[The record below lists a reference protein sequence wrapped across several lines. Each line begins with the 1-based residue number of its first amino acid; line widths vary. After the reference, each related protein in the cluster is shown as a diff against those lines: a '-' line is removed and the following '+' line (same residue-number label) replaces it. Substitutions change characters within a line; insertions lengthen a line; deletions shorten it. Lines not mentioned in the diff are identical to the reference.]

1 MKGLKYYWIKEYD
14 VKYYFIEKDLLN
26 GIKGELDSYFLELYS
41 ILDEPDKNRIK
52 NILVDKLNIS
62 EYLNINKIKED
73 FKSLNP
79 DFNISQ
85 EIYKFISLFDFLREK
100 IINKNFLE
108 NLENN
113 YGVCLESEKYIEEI
127 KNKTLDDIYIKNI
140 LKKYDLFSIEE
151 LYLLNYFNQKGYYL
165 TENMFCKSY
174 RRKKIF
180 PKLYLF
186 MIPEKICYVLGKI
199 YSKLKNLK
207 HFKVNKEKKK
217 IKYKE
222 KLERS
227 NFNIKISYDKIN
239 NKRFT
244 KYMNKKNIN
253 RLLLFKRNH
262 Y

>member
-1 MKGLKYYWIKEYD
+1 MDKAIYCISSLLDKDNLFLIDKDKLNKDINNNNLENKIGAVILKGLKYYWIKEYD

-26 GIKGELDSYFLELYS
+26 GIKGELDSYFLELYT

-62 EYLNINKIKED
+62 EYLNINEIKEY

-113 YGVCLESEKYIEEI
+113 FGVCLESEKYIEEI

-140 LKKYDLFSIEE
+140 LKKYNLFSIEE

-165 TENMFCKSY
+165 T
-174 RRKKIF
+174 
-180 PKLYLF
+180 
-186 MIPEKICYVLGKI
+186 
-199 YSKLKNLK
+199 
-207 HFKVNKEKKK
+207 
-217 IKYKE
+217 
-222 KLERS
+222 
-227 NFNIKISYDKIN
+227 
-239 NKRFT
+239 
-244 KYMNKKNIN
+244 
-253 RLLLFKRNH
+253 
-262 Y
+262 